1 MLIRRGDESFRAL
14 AAALRDGRVVAAAC
28 DTIYG
33 FLGIVPDCEADIRR
47 IKGRGET
54 KPFLILIHDTDALKG
69 LGVQGTA
76 HPILSLWPGPFT
88 FIFPTAS
95 GKTIAAR
102 VPEDRRLRSLI
113 AQVGL
118 PLFSTSVNR
127 AGESPMDDPVR
138 IHDEFGGETALV
150 EDSGVLR
157 GRKPSTIVDLSV
169 HPHRVLRPG
178 AGTVPREYLGQEGSP
193 NPMDQVPGPPGMPV
207 R

>member
-14 AAALRDGRVVAAAC
+14 AAALQDGRVVAAAC

-33 FLGIVPDCEADIRR
+33 FLGIVPDSEADIRR

-54 KPFLILIHDTDALKG
+54 KPFLILIHDTNALKR
-69 LGVQGTA
+69 LDVREA
-76 HPILSLWPGPFT
+76 SHPILSLWPGPFT
-88 FIFPTAS
+88 FIFPAAS

-113 AQVGL
+113 AQAGA

-127 AGESPMDDPVR
+127 AGEAPMDDPVR

-169 HPHRVLRPG
+169 HPPRVLRPG
-178 AGTVPREYLGQEGSP
+178 AGTVPRKYLGQEGPS
-193 NPMDQVPGPPGMPV
+193 
-207 R
+207 